1 MFLGVDLVDD
11 KDDGLLRFA
20 QQPREFLIKR
30 RQSLLGID
38 KKKQEVAVVHSFFD
52 SAANLRG
59 QFGFA
64 HAPDTARIPKNEWV
78 RPARADG
85 RDAIARYARLI
96 VFDRDLATDQ
106 AIK

>member
-30 RQSLLGID
+30 RQSLFGID
-38 KKKQEVAVVHSFFD
+38 KKKQEVAVVNSFFD

-64 HAPDTARIPKNEWV
+64 HAPDTARIPKNERV

-96 VFDRDLATDQ
+96 VFDRDLVAN
-106 AIK
+106 